1 MYLATKDGSSCR
13 IPERKAEYY
22 KSMGY
27 SLESLEQEVRTGT
40 SSPKEKKNKK
50 KDSATQE
57 GVNPANS

>member
-13 IPERKAEYY
+13 IPERKAAYY

-27 SLESLEQEVRTGT
+27 SLESLEPEVRTGT
-40 SSPKEKKNKK
+40 SSPKEKKAGK

>member
-13 IPERKAEYY
+13 IPERKAAYY

-27 SLESLEQEVRTGT
+27 SLEAWSRKSERAQLLRKKRRPVK
-40 SSPKEKKNKK
+40 KE
-50 KDSATQE
+50 SATQE

>member
-1 MYLATKDGSSCR
+1 M
-13 IPERKAEYY
+13 RKKMMCEIKAAYY

-27 SLESLEQEVRTGT
+27 SLESLEPEVRTGT
-40 SSPKEKKNKK
+40 SSPKEKKTGK